1 MTCEGPEELA
11 SNVTVDGVIVTLK
24 SRAPLG
30 GGELTVTVEVV
41 ECESKP
47 LVPVIVI
54 VYACGG
60 VREVVDTTMLELVN
74 PPLTMTVEGLSE
86 TVGPLAT
93 AGEIVAARLTVPA
106 NPLADPFTTTVELMV
121 LPAVSD
127 SEAGITETEKSS
139 LDNFQPVSGWSSQWL
154 EGPSQKTKPCRS
166 NVTEELATMMRG
178 GAHPGVPFQS

>member
-1 MTCEGPEELA
+1 M
-11 SNVTVDGVIVTLK
+11 
-24 SRAPLG
+24 
-30 GGELTVTVEVV
+30 TVEVV

-60 VREVVDTTMLELVN
+60 VREVVVTTMLEFVN

-106 NPLADPFTTTVELMV
+106 KPLADPFTTTVELTV

-139 LDNFQPVSGWSSQWL
+139 LDNFQPVSGWSSQ
-154 EGPSQKTKPCRS
+154 
-166 NVTEELATMMRG
+166 
-178 GAHPGVPFQS
+178 